1 MGIGI
6 QDSLVWSEPIRVKTR
21 FGEKWVRSWEI
32 PVHFVAGFF
41 VFWNKNKDILTGKG
55 YSIGKTPQN
64 TWKLSEWHSEKKEFR
79 QIFGKDNIHKHETG
93 KKVIDE
99 TPLETYVVKNIS
111 GLRDWQIPIVGKLCS
126 VLEKYGAALDGSETG
141 AGKTYAAVATA
152 RELGLNVAVVC
163 PKAVITPWNKVITTH
178 FGLKSIFVLNYESVK
193 TGKYKNIGEWKN
205 VNRTSSKKK
214 FVWNIPSDTLLIFD
228 ESHKLKGNGTKN
240 SEIAIAAK
248 NQGYPIL
255 CCSATNA
262 INPMQLKAVGY
273 ILGLY
278 KSGSW
283 MAYLREHGCEQ
294 GRFGWEFSGDK
305 QILSKLHNDIFVK
318 RGVRLKKID
327 IPDFPKNEIIAEAYD
342 IGEASEKEIKRVYA
356 EMDVELAT
364 LKKKSKA
371 TKEWKINAMTIQMR
385 ALQTSELLK
394 VPVFVEMAEDSIES
408 GMSAVI
414 FCNFSDTIKALSKR
428 LNTACIIWG
437 DNKNQLERDKNIEDF
452 QTDKS
457 RIILVN
463 IKAGGTGLSL
473 HQLDSKFPRISII
486 SPTFSAMDLVQVLG
500 RIHRSGSKSMAL
512 QKIVYAAGTV
522 EENVCD
528 NLQSKLDNLSIIND
542 NDLSPSPIFD

>member
-1 MGIGI
+1 MGAGI
-6 QDSLVWSEPIRVKTR
+6 KESLVWSDPILVNTR
-21 FGEKWVRSWEI
+21 FGKRWVRSWEI
-32 PVHFVAGFF
+32 PANYVAGFF
-41 VFWNKNKDILTGKG
+41 VFWNKNKDSLTTKG
-55 YSIGKTPQN
+55 YSIGKN
-64 TWKLSEWHSEKKEFR
+64 SNNKWKLSEWNVDKNNFR
-79 QIFGKDNIHKHETG
+79 QIFGTDVA
-93 KKVIDE
+93 KKIE
-99 TPLETYVVKNIS
+99 PTITTPVNTLPTYKVKNIS

-152 RELGLNVAVVC
+152 RELGLNIAVVC
-163 PKAVITPWNKVITTH
+163 PKAVITPWNKVINNH
-178 FGLKSIFVLNYESVK
+178 FGMKSIFVLNYESVK
-193 TGKYKNIGEWKN
+193 TGKYKNIGEWKKISK
-205 VNRTSSKKK
+205 TSSAEK
-214 FVWNIPSDTLLIFD
+214 FVWKIPPDTLLIFD
-228 ESHKLKGNGTKN
+228 ESHKLKGHGTQN

-262 INPMQLKAVGY
+262 INPIQLKAVGY

-278 KSGSW
+278 KSGKWTS
-283 MAYLREHGCEQ
+283 YLKEHGCEK

-305 QILSKLHNDIFVK
+305 KILSKLHNDIFVN

-327 IPDFPKNEIIAEAYD
+327 IPDFPENEIIAESYN
-342 IGEASEKEIKRVYA
+342 IGESSEKELKRIYL
-356 EMDVELAT
+356 EMNVELAN
-364 LKKKSKA
+364 LKKKSKS
-371 TKEWKINAMTIQMR
+371 TKEWKINALTIQLR

-394 VPVFVEMAEDSIES
+394 VPTFIEMAEDSIES
-408 GMSAVI
+408 GMSVVI
-414 FCNFSDTIKALSKR
+414 FCNFSDTIKALAKR
-428 LNTACIIWG
+428 LNTNCIVWG
-437 DNKNQLERDKNIEDF
+437 DNKNQSERDKNIEDF

-473 HQLDSKFPRISII
+473 HQIDSIFPRISII
-486 SPTFSAMDLVQVLG
+486 SPTFSAIDLVQVLG
-500 RIHRSGSKSMAL
+500 RIHRSGSKSMAI

-528 NLQSKLDNLSIIND
+528 NLQSKLNNLSIIND